1 MSSENVPPLCNQE
14 CIWRG
19 STWRKRGK
27 MCNKY
32 FYMLLAQ
39 IKVYAQSDPFNDSPT
54 FMFKKSQNES
64 EEWEFIDKMF
74 DIHSTLSFAIHH
86 HRINI
91 FFCIQ
96 SMGRKCVWQLMSD
109 TLNFFIDRRTVSD
122 IKFYFFVEFAN

>member
-1 MSSENVPPLCNQE
+1 ME
-14 CIWRG
+14 
-19 STWRKRGK
+19 KKGK
-27 MCNKY
+27 KCNKY

-54 FMFKKSQNES
+54 FMFKKSQNEN

-74 DIHSTLSFAIHH
+74 NIHSTLSFAIHH

-91 FFCIQ
+91 LFCIQ

-122 IKFYFFVEFAN
+122 INFFLLNLQIDKIDFYWMLKCEQWLTESKF